1 MIILAFFIQIIVDLI
16 LIDLFIVYIAHNLKE
31 ESVKEYY

>member
-16 LIDLFIVYIAHNLKE
+16 FIDLFIVYIAYNLKE
-31 ESVKEYY
+31 ESVNEYN